1 MRIDNFIT
9 IGYDELSKR
18 QWRRLLASLTFTNDA
33 GQEVTVYRNLPS
45 TEQVRLARGSW
56 FLLPDSVEYEDR
68 RSCPPMDETAC
79 TIELDKDGQFQG
91 QKEAVNAM
99 LEQEQGLIIRPPGTG
114 KTQISL
120 AFIAKA
126 KTRTLV
132 IVHTHDLLK
141 QWIDYAKVALP
152 EIEIG
157 IIQGKKQEIAH
168 LTIATVQ
175 SLYRNGYDKKFYSQ
189 FGAVILD
196 EAHHGP
202 ADTFEVVLNQIPA
215 KYRFGFTATESRA
228 DGMHPAMRM
237 LIGPVISQQKFKS
250 KVPVKVKPLKTSFHC
265 PYRGAFDWPALLTS
279 LETDERRNALIARE
293 ADKMVREG
301 HTVLILSRRIT
312 HLRLIS
318 EAMET
323 FEEFGEFL
331 VGSVEDKN
339 GNRHAMPKAERD
351 KAIVRFR
358 SGRTRVVLATQL
370 ADEGLDIPR
379 LDRVMLTFPGK
390 HSGRLIQ
397 QVGRALREHPDKTD
411 ALVIDIVDMRV
422 KPLHRQW
429 IERKRWYKK
438 ARISINGITNLNLN
452 PVGGRG

>member
-1 MRIDNFIT
+1 MKVDNFLT
-9 IGYDELSKR
+9 LGLGELN
-18 QWRRLLASLTFTNDA
+18 RREWKQLLEQLTFVTDA
-33 GQEVTVYRNLPS
+33 GQEVTVYRNLHDQG
-45 TEQVRLARGSW
+45 QVRLARGSW
-56 FLLPDSVEYEDR
+56 FLIPDHVEYEDR
-68 RSCPPMDETAC
+68 RSFPPMRETPC
-79 TIELDKDGQFQG
+79 TIELDKDGEFQG
-91 QKEAVNAM
+91 QADTVKAM
-99 LEQEQGLIIRPPGTG
+99 FAQEQGLIIRPPGTG

-132 IVHTHDLLK
+132 IVHTHDLLQ
-141 QWIDYAKVALP
+141 QWLEYARKALP

-157 IIQGKKQEIAH
+157 VIQGKRQKVAH

-175 SLYRNGYDKKFYSQ
+175 SLYRNEYDKRFYRQ

-215 KYRFGFTATESRA
+215 RYRFGFTATESRA
-228 DGMHPAMRM
+228 DGLHPAMKL
-237 LIGPVISQQKFKS
+237 LIGPVISRQKFHS
-250 KVPVKVKPLKTSFHC
+250 KVPIKVKPLKTNFHC
-265 PYRGAFDWPALLTS
+265 PYRGAFDWTPLLAK
-279 LETDERRNALIARE
+279 LETDEARNLKIAQE
-293 ADKMVREG
+293 ADKLVREG

-323 FEEFGEFL
+323 FDDYGEFL

-339 GNRHAMPKAERD
+339 GDRHTLPKIERD
-351 KAIVRFR
+351 RVVKRFR
-358 SGRTRVVLATQL
+358 SGRTRVVLATHL

-379 LDRVMLTFPGK
+379 LDRVILTFPGK

-397 QVGRALREHPDKTD
+397 QVGRALREHPDKKD
-411 ALVIDIVDMRV
+411 AVVIDVVDQRV

-429 IERKRWYKK
+429 LERKRWYRRVK
-438 ARISINGITNLNLN
+438 IHINGTLNLN
-452 PVGGRG
+452 PIRIGGR